1 MGQSNETEKCKKKK
15 KIFQAELFT
24 CASKLLLQKSFE
36 KYGSF
41 EN

>member
-1 MGQSNETEKCKKKK
+1 MGQSNETENCKKKK
-15 KIFQAELFT
+15 HFEAELFT
-24 CASKLLLQKSFE
+24 CVSKLLLQKSFE